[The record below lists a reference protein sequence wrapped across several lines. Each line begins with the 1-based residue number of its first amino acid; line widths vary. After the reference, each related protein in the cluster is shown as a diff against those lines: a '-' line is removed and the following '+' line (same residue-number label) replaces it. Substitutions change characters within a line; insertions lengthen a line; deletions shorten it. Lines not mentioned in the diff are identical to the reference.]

1 MPTSRWLLGSVAA
14 AVALLAVALAPTG
27 GAAGGARSG
36 AAALPDRVGEY
47 SHLTGSVS
55 SSPPGRA
62 VALFQHGFGVE
73 FLDFPQA
80 VVVGAHGDVLRR
92 VDLAEDRAGA
102 ETQGDPAP
110 MLLSPDGLRIA
121 VGDHDTSRPDLAV
134 LDLADGGVD
143 LFPVTAGRGVHP
155 LAWSSDGRLLAYLS
169 TPEPTNPYG
178 DRPLTGDLGLLDLET
193 GRATDLPGASRVSAA
208 AFAPD
213 GSELA
218 VEQGGSLEVRALD
231 GAALRTVGL
240 PAGHR
245 LDGSAAWSPDGRLL
259 AVSATG
265 CPGMRGE
272 GWRGCSDPGG
282 AAGAGISFIDAT
294 GAGRPVPGPLDGR
307 VDGAGR
313 VLGWTAADRVAV
325 LVPDAV
331 GGEVHDPD
339 RHWVTEVP
347 LDGSAPRRLS
357 AVPTSDGGYGVGRFQ
372 LATGLLTDLEVR
384 EAGEVDRG
392 PWPLWLRLAA
402 TVALGA
408 TAAQTIAVVLRRS
421 RQRRA
426 GGSSLS
432 RRARPPSPGR

>member
-1 MPTSRWLLGSVAA
+1 MVPTSRWLLGSVAA
-14 AVALLAVALAPTG
+14 AVTLPALAVALVPTG
-27 GAAGGARSG
+27 SAVSGAGAGAAT
-36 AAALPDRVGEY
+36 LPDRVGEY

-73 FLDFPQA
+73 FLDIPQA

-134 LDLADGGVD
+134 LDLTDGRVD
-143 LFPVTAGRGVHP
+143 LLPVTEGRGVLP
-155 LAWSSDGRLLAYLS
+155 LAWSPDGRLLAYLS

-178 DRPLTGDLGLLDLET
+178 GAPITGDLGLLDLET
-193 GRATDLPGASRVSAA
+193 RRAAELPGTSGVSTA
-208 AFAPD
+208 AFASD
-213 GSELA
+213 GSQLA
-218 VEQGGSLEVRALD
+218 VEHGGALEVRSLD
-231 GAALRTVGL
+231 GAVLRTIDL
-240 PAGHR
+240 PAGHH
-245 LDGSAAWSPDGRLL
+245 LDGPAAWSPDGRLL

-265 CPGMRGE
+265 CPGMGGE

-282 AAGAGISFIDAT
+282 ASGAGIAFVDAT
-294 GAGRPVPGPLDGR
+294 GAGRATPVPLDRRVAGP
-307 VDGAGR
+307 GR
-313 VLGWTAADRVAV
+313 VLGWTATDRVAV

-331 GGEVHDPD
+331 GGEVYDPD

-357 AVPTSDGGYGVGRFQ
+357 AVPTGDGGYGVGRLQ

-384 EAGEVDRG
+384 EAGAVDRG
-392 PWPLWLRLAA
+392 RWPLWLRLAA
-402 TVALGA
+402 AVALGA
-408 TAAQTIAVVLRRS
+408 TAAGATAVALRRP
-421 RQRRA
+421 RRRLA
-426 GGSSLS
+426 EGG
-432 RRARPPSPGR
+432 